1 MADAA
6 SVRAR
11 LDAVV
16 AAMRESGAWD
26 APQPE
31 RAAFE
36 NMGAFGMRT
45 MAFAQWLRWVFV
57 PRVEETLAAGGPWP
71 SQSMVAVQAMRE
83 GDTDPAIAALVDSLS
98 AFDALFSRPD

>member
-11 LDAVV
+11 LDAIV

-26 APQPE
+26 VPQPE
-31 RAAFE
+31 PAAFE
-36 NMGAFGMRT
+36 GMGAFGTRT

-57 PRVEETLAAGGPWP
+57 PRVEETLPSGGPWP
-71 SQSMVAVQAMRE
+71 SSSMVAVQAVRE
-83 GDTDPAIAALVDSLS
+83 GDTDPAIAALVPSLS
-98 AFDALFSRPD
+98 AFDALFSPPE